1 MKLFDTKLKKTILTI
16 ILTITIVVT
25 LVIVFISPIAKYLV
39 EKYDVKYTG
48 REISMDYAYVNP
60 FTGYVF
66 MKNVNIKEL
75 KSDSIFIFS
84 KGISAQLNMFKLFN
98 KTYEISHITL
108 NQPIIIISQ
117 TNKKINFDDIIKKF
131 TPKKTSVKKT
141 PLHFNMLNM
150 KINDGIIYYRENT
163 FPINLSV
170 VKVNIESK
178 GLKWDMDTLN
188 AKVSLLSG
196 NGPGGIDGNITINLK
211 NLNYKLDAVIN
222 KLQLQFLEQYFKKMS
237 NYGSFEAVLDA
248 NLKTTGNFKDAQ
260 NINAKG
266 MVTLHNFHFGETASN
281 DFASF
286 DKFILQVR
294 DLNPKNKKYLLD
306 SISLSKPYFKF
317 EKYDYLDNVQM
328 MFGKKGTVVAG
339 AANNTQEF
347 NLILEIGN
355 YIKALAK
362 NFFKSDYKVNRLA
375 IYKGDFTYNDY
386 TLNEKFSISA
396 SPIDIIADSIDKNN
410 SRVKL
415 FFNAGLKPFG
425 NAKVN
430 LSINPK
436 DSSDF
441 DLNYNITKVPISLFN
456 PYLIKYTSFP
466 LDRGSIELNG
476 AWHVKNGIINS
487 NNHLLVID
495 PRVNKRIKNKNI
507 KWIPLRLIMFFVR
520 ERGNIID
527 YEVPI
532 TGNLNKPNF
541 VYRDVIFDALENIF
555 VKPAT
560 TSYRTQVKN
569 TEYEIEKSMFLK
581 WDMRKSDLS
590 SSQENFLEDM
600 ADLLKEDPNLS
611 ISIDPMPYTEKEKEY
626 ILFFEAKKQ
635 YYLASQNRT
644 AKSLCEDDTITIDKM
659 SNKDSLFV
667 RYLNTKLDKKP
678 AFTVQDKCLN
688 LLGNDFVN
696 KKLNDLNASR
706 KDLAKSFFKDI
717 EGKNRVKINSI
728 KNNIPF
734 NGFSYFKIDYKGEI
748 PKSLEKAYERINELN
763 NEPPRNKFKKVRDKN
778 KQLN

>member
-1 MKLFDTKLKKTILTI
+1 MKLFNTKLKKTILTI
-16 ILTITIVVT
+16 SITIIIAFT
-25 LVIVFISPIAKYLV
+25 LIIIFVSPIAKYLV

-60 FTGYVF
+60 FTGYVY
-66 MKNVNIKEL
+66 MKNVKINEF
-75 KSDSIFIFS
+75 KSDTVFISS
-84 KGISAQLNMFKLFN
+84 KGLSARFNLFKLFA

-108 NQPIIIISQ
+108 NQPIFVISQ
-117 TNKKINFDDIIKKF
+117 TNKKLNFDDLIKKF
-131 TPKKTSVKKT
+131 ADKKTSDKKT

-150 KINDGIIYYRENT
+150 KINDGIIYYHENT

-170 VKVNIESK
+170 IKLNIESP

-211 NLNYKLDAVIN
+211 NLNYKLDAIIN

-237 NYGSFEAVLDA
+237 NYGSFEAILDA
-248 NLKTTGNFKDAQ
+248 NLKTIGNFKDAQ

-266 MVTLHNFHFGETASN
+266 MVTLNDFHFGETATK

-306 SISLSKPYFKF
+306 SVSLSKPYFKF
-317 EKYDYLDNVQM
+317 ERYDYLDNVQM
-328 MFGKKGTVVAG
+328 MFGKKGTVVSG
-339 AANNTQEF
+339 AQQNEQEF
-347 NLILEIGN
+347 NLILEIGD

-362 NFFKSDYKVNRLA
+362 NFFKSNYKVNRLA

-410 SRVKL
+410 TRVKL
-415 FFNAGLKPFG
+415 LFNSGLIPFG
-425 NAKVN
+425 NAIVN

-441 DLNYNITKVPISLFN
+441 DLNYNITKLPISLFN

-466 LDRGSIELNG
+466 LDRGSIELKGN
-476 AWHVKNGIINS
+476 WHVKNGIINS

-527 YEVPI
+527 YEIPI

-541 VYRDVIFDALENIF
+541 IYRDAIFDALENIF

-590 SSQENFLEDM
+590 SSQENFLENM
-600 ADLLKEDPNLS
+600 ANLLKQDSNLS
-611 ISIDPMPYTEKEKEY
+611 LSIDPMPYTDKEHEY

-635 YYLASQNRT
+635 YYLASQNRM

-667 RYLNTKLDKKP
+667 RYLNSKLGKKLP
-678 AFTVQDKCLN
+678 FTVQDKCLS
-688 LLGNDFVN
+688 LLGNDFIN
-696 KKLNDLNASR
+696 KKLNELNASR
-706 KDLAKSFFKDI
+706 RELFSSFFENI
-717 EGKNRVKINSI
+717 EGKSRVKINPI

-734 NGFSYFKIDYKGEI
+734 NGFSYFKIDYQGEI

-763 NEPPRNKFKKVRDKN
+763 NAPPRNKFKKVRDKN

>member
-1 MKLFDTKLKKTILTI
+1 MKLFNTKLKKTILTTI
-16 ILTITIVVT
+16 ITIAIVVT
-25 LVIVFISPIAKYLV
+25 LVIIFISPIAKYLV

-66 MKNVNIKEL
+66 MKNVNIKEF
-75 KSDSIFIFS
+75 KSDSVFIFS
-84 KGISAQLNMFKLFN
+84 KGISAQFSMFKLLN

-108 NQPIIIISQ
+108 NQPIFVISQ
-117 TNKKINFDDIIKKF
+117 TNKNLNFDDLIKKF
-131 TPKKTSVKKT
+131 TPKKTTVKKS

-211 NLNYKLDAVIN
+211 NLNYKLDAIIN
-222 KLQLQFLEQYFKKMS
+222 KLQLKFLEQYFKKMS

-248 NLKTTGNFKDAQ
+248 DLKTTGNFKDAQ

-317 EKYDYLDNVQM
+317 ERYDYLDNVQM

-339 AANNTQEF
+339 AANNSQEF

-362 NFFKSDYKVNRLA
+362 NFFKSNYKVNRLA

-396 SPIDIIADSIDKNN
+396 SPIDIIADSIDKND

-415 FFNAGLKPFG
+415 FFNTGLKPFG

-441 DLNYNITKVPISLFN
+441 DLNYNITKLPISLFN

-466 LDRGSIELNG
+466 LDRGSIELKG
-476 AWHVKNGIINS
+476 TWHVKNGIINS

-527 YEVPI
+527 YEIPI

-611 ISIDPMPYTEKEKEY
+611 IAIDPMPYTEKEKEY

-635 YYLASQNRT
+635 YYLASQNRN

-667 RYLNTKLDKKP
+667 RYLNTKLSNKL
-678 AFTVQDKCLN
+678 AFTLQDKCLN
-688 LLGNDFVN
+688 LLGSDFVN
-696 KKLNDLNASR
+696 EKLNELNASR
-706 KDLAKSFFKDI
+706 KDAVKSFFTDI

-778 KQLN
+778 KKLN

>member
-1 MKLFDTKLKKTILTI
+1 MNLINTKVKKTILTVVLI
-16 ILTITIVVT
+16 IAISVT

-48 REISMDYAYVNP
+48 REITMDYAYVNP
-60 FTGYVF
+60 FTGYVY
-66 MKNVNIKEL
+66 MKNVKINEL
-75 KSDSIFIFS
+75 NSDSIFISS
-84 KGISAQLNMFKLFN
+84 KGLSARFNLFKLFA

-108 NQPIIIISQ
+108 NQPIIVISQ
-117 TNKKINFDDIIKKF
+117 TNKDLNFDDLIQKF
-131 TPKKTSVKKT
+131 KPKKTLFKKT

-150 KINDGIIYYRENT
+150 TINDGIIYYRENT

-170 VKVNIESK
+170 IKVNIESK

-211 NLNYKLDAVIN
+211 NLNYKLDAIIN
-222 KLQLQFLEQYFKKMS
+222 KLQLKFLEQYFKKMS
-237 NYGSFEAVLDA
+237 NYGSFEAILDA
-248 NLKTTGNFKDAQ
+248 NIKTIGNFKDAQ

-266 MVTLHNFHFGETASN
+266 MVTLRDFHFGETATK

-286 DKFILQVR
+286 EKFVLQVK
-294 DLNPKNKKYLLD
+294 DLNPKNKTYLLD
-306 SISLSKPYFKF
+306 SVALSRPYFKF
-317 EKYDYLDNVQM
+317 ERYDYLDNVQM

-339 AANNTQEF
+339 ALNNEQEF
-347 NLILEIGN
+347 NLILEIGD

-410 SRVKL
+410 NRVKL
-415 FFNAGLKPFG
+415 LFNSGLKPFG
-425 NAKVN
+425 NAVVN

-441 DLNYNITKVPISLFN
+441 DLNYNFTKLPISLFN

-466 LDRGSIELNG
+466 LDRGSIELKGN
-476 AWHVKNGIINS
+476 WHVKNGIINS

-507 KWIPLRLIMFFVR
+507 QWIPLRLIMFFVR

-527 YEVPI
+527 YEIPI

-541 VYRDVIFDALENIF
+541 IYRDVIFDALENIF

-560 TSYRTQVKN
+560 TFYRTEVKN

-581 WDMRKSDLS
+581 WDMRKSLLS
-590 SSQENFLEDM
+590 SSQEHFLENM
-600 ADLLKEDPNLS
+600 ADLLKEDPKLS
-611 ISIDPMPYTEKEKEY
+611 ISIDPMPYSEKEKEY
-626 ILFFEAKKQ
+626 LLFFEAKKQ

-667 RYLNTKLDKKP
+667 KYLNSKLDKKLM
-678 AFTVQDKCLN
+678 FTVQDKCLN
-688 LLGNDFVN
+688 LLGNDFIN
-696 KKLNDLNASR
+696 KKLNELNASR
-706 KDLAKSFFKDI
+706 KTVFKSFFKDEEI
-717 EGKNRVKINSI
+717 SKRVKINPI
-728 KNNIPF
+728 KNNTPF

-778 KQLN
+778 KRLN

>member
-1 MKLFDTKLKKTILTI
+1 MNLINTKVKKTILTVVLI
-16 ILTITIVVT
+16 IAVSVT
-25 LVIVFISPIAKYLV
+25 LVIIFISPIAKYLV

-48 REISMDYAYVNP
+48 REITMDYAYVNP
-60 FTGYVF
+60 FTGYVY
-66 MKNVNIKEL
+66 MKNVKINEL
-75 KSDSIFIFS
+75 KSDSVFISS
-84 KGISAQLNMFKLFN
+84 KGLSARFNMFKLFA

-108 NQPIIIISQ
+108 NQPIIVISQ
-117 TNKKINFDDIIKKF
+117 TNKDLNFDDLIQKF
-131 TPKKTSVKKT
+131 KPKKTLFKKT

-150 KINDGIIYYRENT
+150 KINDGVIYYRENT

-170 VKVNIESK
+170 IKVNIESK

-211 NLNYKLDAVIN
+211 NLNYKLDAIIN

-237 NYGSFEAVLDA
+237 NYGSFEAILDA

-266 MVTLHNFHFGETASN
+266 MVTLINFHFGETATK

-286 DKFILQVR
+286 DKFILQIK

-306 SISLSKPYFKF
+306 SVSLSKPYFKF
-317 EKYDYLDNVQM
+317 ERYDYLDNVQM

-339 AANNTQEF
+339 ALNNKQEF
-347 NLILEIGN
+347 NLILEIGD

-362 NFFKSDYKVNRLA
+362 NFFKSNYKVNRLA

-415 FFNAGLKPFG
+415 LFNSGLKPFG

-441 DLNYNITKVPISLFN
+441 DLNYNITKLPISLFN

-466 LDRGSIELNG
+466 LDRGSIELKG
-476 AWHVKNGIINS
+476 TWHVKNGIINS

-527 YEVPI
+527 YEIPI

-541 VYRDVIFDALENIF
+541 IYRDAIFDALENIF

-560 TSYRTQVKN
+560 TSYRTEVKN

-590 SSQENFLEDM
+590 SSQEHFLENM
-600 ADLLKEDPNLS
+600 ADLLKEDPKLS
-611 ISIDPMPYTEKEKEY
+611 ISIHPMPYTDKEREY
-626 ILFFEAKKQ
+626 VLFFEAKKQ
-635 YYLASQNRT
+635 YYLASQNRN
-644 AKSLCEDDTITIDKM
+644 AKTLCEDDTIAIDKM

-667 RYLNTKLDKKP
+667 RHLNSKLGSKLV
-678 AFTVQDKCLN
+678 FTVQDKCLN
-688 LLGNDFVN
+688 VLGNDFVN
-696 KKLNDLNASR
+696 KKLDELNASR
-706 KDLAKSFFKDI
+706 KKVFKSFFKDVEI
-717 EGKNRVKINSI
+717 SKRVKINPI

-734 NGFSYFKIDYKGEI
+734 NGFSYFKIDYKGEV

-763 NEPPRNKFKKVRDKN
+763 NEAPRDKYKKVRDKN

>member
-1 MKLFDTKLKKTILTI
+1 MKLLDSKLKKTILTI

-25 LVIVFISPIAKYLV
+25 LVIIFISPIAKYLV

-66 MKNVNIKEL
+66 MKNVNIKEF
-75 KSDSIFIFS
+75 KSDSVFIFS
-84 KGISAQLNMFKLFN
+84 KGISAQFNMLKLFN
-98 KTYEISHITL
+98 KTYEISHIIL
-108 NQPIIIISQ
+108 DEPIFVISQ
-117 TNKKINFDDIIKKF
+117 TNKNLNFDDLIKKF
-131 TPKKTSVKKT
+131 TSKKTSVKKT

-170 VKVNIESK
+170 IKVNIESK

-211 NLNYKLDAVIN
+211 NLNYKLDAIIN
-222 KLQLQFLEQYFKKMS
+222 KLQLKFLEQYFKKMS

-248 NLKTTGNFKDAQ
+248 NIKTTGNFKDAQ
-260 NINAKG
+260 NLNAKG
-266 MVTLHNFHFGETASN
+266 MVTLNNFHFGETASK

-317 EKYDYLDNVQM
+317 ERYDYLDNVQM

-339 AANNTQEF
+339 AANNAQEF

-362 NFFKSDYKVNRLA
+362 NFFKSNYKVNRLA

-386 TLNEKFSISA
+386 TLNEKFSVSA

-441 DLNYNITKVPISLFN
+441 DLNYNITKLPISIFN

-466 LDRGSIELNG
+466 LDRGSIELKG
-476 AWHVKNGIINS
+476 TWHVKNGIINS

-507 KWIPLRLIMFFVR
+507 KWIPLRFIMFFVR

-527 YEVPI
+527 YEIPI
-532 TGNLNKPNF
+532 TGNLNKPKF
-541 VYRDVIFDALENIF
+541 IYRDAIFDALENIF

-560 TSYRTQVKN
+560 VSYRTEVKN

-581 WDMRKSDLS
+581 WDMRKSKLS

-600 ADLLKEDPNLS
+600 ANLLKEDPNLS

-635 YYLASQNRT
+635 YYLASQNRNAT
-644 AKSLCEDDTITIDKM
+644 SLCEDDTITIDKM

-667 RYLNTKLDKKP
+667 GYLNTKLDKKL

-696 KKLNDLNASR
+696 KKLNELNASR
-706 KDLAKSFFKDI
+706 KDLVKSFFTDI

-763 NEPPRNKFKKVRDKN
+763 NEPPRNKFKKVRDKS
-778 KQLN
+778 KKLN

>member
-1 MKLFDTKLKKTILTI
+1 MTLFDTKIKKLL
-16 ILTITIVVT
+16 LTITITLAAIVT
-25 LVIVFISPIAKYLV
+25 LTIVFISPIAKYLV

-60 FTGYVF
+60 FTGYIY
-66 MKNVNIKEL
+66 MKNVNIKEF
-75 KSDSIFIFS
+75 KSDSVFILS
-84 KGISAQLNMFKLFN
+84 KGLSARFNLFKLFN
-98 KTYEISHITL
+98 KTYEISYITL
-108 NQPIIIISQ
+108 NHPTFVINQ
-117 TNKKINFDDIIKKF
+117 TNKNLNFDDLIKKF
-131 TPKKTSVKKT
+131 TPKKTSIKKT
-141 PLHFNMLNM
+141 PLHFNLLNM
-150 KINDGIIYYRENT
+150 KINDGTIYYRENT

-170 VKVNIESK
+170 IKVNIESK

-196 NGPGGIDGNITINLK
+196 NGPGGIDGTITINLK
-211 NLNYKLDAVIN
+211 NLNYKLDAIIN
-222 KLQLQFLEQYFKKMS
+222 KLQLKFLEQYFKKMS

-266 MVTLHNFHFGETASN
+266 MVTLNNFHFGETATK

-286 DKFILQVR
+286 DKFILQVK

-306 SISLSKPYFKF
+306 SISLIHPYFKF
-317 EKYDYLDNVQM
+317 DRYDYLDNVQM

-339 AANNTQEF
+339 AVNNEQEF

-362 NFFKSDYKVNRLA
+362 NFFKSNYKVNRLA
-375 IYKGDFTYNDY
+375 IYKGDFRYNDY

-415 FFNAGLKPFG
+415 FFNTGLKPFG
-425 NAKVN
+425 NAIVN

-441 DLNYNITKVPISLFN
+441 DLNYTITKLPISLFN

-466 LDRGSIELNG
+466 LDRGSIELRGN
-476 AWHVKNGIINS
+476 WHVKNGMIQS

-507 KWIPLRLIMFFVR
+507 TWIPLRLIMFFVR

-527 YEVPI
+527 YEIPI

-541 VYRDVIFDALENIF
+541 VYRDAIFDALENIF

-581 WDMRKSDLS
+581 WDMRKSNLS
-590 SSQENFLEDM
+590 SGQKHFLENM
-600 ADLLKEDPNLS
+600 ADLLKEDSDLS
-611 ISIDPMPYTEKEKEY
+611 ISIEPMPYTEKEREY
-626 ILFFEAKKQ
+626 ILLFEAKKLF
-635 YYLASQNRT
+635 YLASQNRT
-644 AKSLCEDDTITIDKM
+644 TKSLCEDDTITIDKM

-667 RYLNTKLDKKP
+667 KYLNSKQNGKL
-678 AFTVQDKCLN
+678 AFTIQDKCEN
-688 LLGNDFVN
+688 LLGNDFLN
-696 KKLNDLNASR
+696 KKLDALNMSR
-706 KDLAKSFFKDI
+706 KEVFKSFFKDI
-717 EGKNRVKINSI
+717 EGKNRVKMNSL

-734 NGFSYFKIDYKGEI
+734 NGFSYFKIDYQGKI

-763 NEPPRNKFKKVRDKN
+763 NEPPRNKFKNMRDKN

>member
-1 MKLFDTKLKKTILTI
+1 MNLINTKVKKTILTI
-16 ILTITIVVT
+16 VLIIAISVT
-25 LVIVFISPIAKYLV
+25 LVIIFVSPIAKYLV
-39 EKYDVKYTG
+39 EKYDVTYTG

-60 FTGYVF
+60 FTGYVY
-66 MKNVNIKEL
+66 MKNVKINEL
-75 KSDSIFIFS
+75 KSDSIFIS
-84 KGISAQLNMFKLFN
+84 TKGLSARFNLLKLFT

-108 NQPIIIISQ
+108 NQPIIVISQ
-117 TNKKINFDDIIKKF
+117 TNKELNFDDLIKKF
-131 TPKKTSVKKT
+131 TPKKTSIKKT

-150 KINDGIIYYRENT
+150 KINEGIIYYRENS
-163 FPINLSV
+163 FPINISV
-170 VKVNIESK
+170 IKLNIESP
-178 GLKWDMDTLN
+178 GLKWNMDTLN

-211 NLNYKLDAVIN
+211 NLNYKLDAIIN

-237 NYGSFEAVLDA
+237 NYGSFEAVLNA

-266 MVTLHNFHFGETASN
+266 IVTLNNFHFGETATK

-286 DKFILQVR
+286 DKFILQVK

-306 SISLSKPYFKF
+306 SVSLSRPYFKF
-317 EKYDYLDNVQM
+317 ERYDHLDNVQM
-328 MFGKKGTVVAG
+328 MFGKKGTVVSG
-339 AANNTQEF
+339 AQQNEQEF
-347 NLILEIGN
+347 NLILEIGD

-362 NFFKSDYKVNRLA
+362 NFFKSNYKVSRLA

-410 SRVKL
+410 TRVKL
-415 FFNAGLKPFG
+415 LFNSGLKPFG
-425 NAKVN
+425 NAVVN

-441 DLNYNITKVPISLFN
+441 DLNYNITKLPISLFN

-466 LDRGSIELNG
+466 LDRGSIELKG
-476 AWHVKNGIINS
+476 TWHVKNGMINS

-507 KWIPLRLIMFFVR
+507 SWIPLRLIMFFVR

-527 YEVPI
+527 YEIPI

-541 VYRDVIFDALENIF
+541 IYRDAIFDALENIF

-560 TSYRTQVKN
+560 TSYRTEVKN

-581 WDMRKSDLS
+581 WDMRKNKLS
-590 SSQENFLEDM
+590 SSQEDFLENL
-600 ADLLKEDPNLS
+600 ADLLKEDSKLS
-611 ISIDPMPYTEKEKEY
+611 ISIDPMPYTDKEHEY
-626 ILFFEAKKQ
+626 VLFFEAKKQ
-635 YYLASQNRT
+635 YYLASKNRYT
-644 AKSLCEDDTITIDKM
+644 KSLCEDDSIAIDKM

-667 RYLNTKLDKKP
+667 QYLNSKLNKKL

-688 LLGNDFVN
+688 LLGNDFIN
-696 KKLNDLNASR
+696 KKLDELNASR
-706 KDLAKSFFKDI
+706 KEIFKSFFKEVEI
-717 EGKNRVKINSI
+717 SKRVKINPI

-734 NGFSYFKIDYKGEI
+734 NGFSYFKIDYKGEV